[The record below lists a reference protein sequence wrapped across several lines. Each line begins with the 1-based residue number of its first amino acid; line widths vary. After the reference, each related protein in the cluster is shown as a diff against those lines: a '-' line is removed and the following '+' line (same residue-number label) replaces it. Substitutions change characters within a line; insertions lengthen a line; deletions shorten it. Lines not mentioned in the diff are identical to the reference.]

1 VRTFTRKLTR
11 RKRRKGAMK
20 TKRTRRKR
28 AIMMKTKRMRR
39 RRRRRKRRCHYR
51 FVAPLPQA
59 ILGTNL
65 VKPKCKNI
73 IT

>member
-1 VRTFTRKLTR
+1 MNCTPAQVRTFTRKLTR

-39 RRRRRKRRCHYR
+39 RRRMKRRCHYR

-59 ILGTNL
+59 VLETIWSN
-65 VKPKCKNI
+65 
-73 IT
+73 